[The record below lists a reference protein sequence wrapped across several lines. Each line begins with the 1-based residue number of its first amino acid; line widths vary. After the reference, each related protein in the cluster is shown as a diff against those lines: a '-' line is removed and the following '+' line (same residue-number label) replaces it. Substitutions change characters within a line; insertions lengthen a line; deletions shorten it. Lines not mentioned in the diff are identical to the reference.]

1 LIQEISAGDSQD
13 DAFPSTQDHVT
24 EILLTQNS
32 NQVSENHV
40 SDITILS
47 VSRNDQ
53 DSELPEASVNAS
65 TGTEVS
71 EISDTN
77 ANDNKPQSLITALS
91 DDELENF
98 SDDDEFTNDNEEDG
112 SFCSFSDD
120 DDEGYYYDLNTSE
133 TYTKSNRSIYAY

>member
-1 LIQEISAGDSQD
+1 KKEQGLIQEISAGDSQD
-13 DAFPSTQDHVT
+13 GAFPSTQDHVT

-47 VSRNDQ
+47 VSR
-53 DSELPEASVNAS
+53 
-65 TGTEVS
+65 
-71 EISDTN
+71 ISDTN

>member
-1 LIQEISAGDSQD
+1 AL
-13 DAFPSTQDHVT
+13 
-24 EILLTQNS
+24 
-32 NQVSENHV
+32 
-40 SDITILS
+40 
-47 VSRNDQ
+47 
-53 DSELPEASVNAS
+53 VNAS

-71 EISDTN
+71 EVSDTN